1 MTYELILWSRAC
13 VFKLRYISP
22 LSPHPS
28 IEQVTTHTHGASRET
43 PFPNHKP
50 ETFCGWRWR
59 WRWRTDWMNEWMTD
73 WTQILTTSIATGG
86 YYSVYSVD
94 MGCTYLCTYVHLYL
108 YRFMWRTRIEEFCC
122 CRPRGTTF
130 FLVRCRN
137 THNMDEVCGRCVR
150 SLFPSKYICDVL
162 CR

>member
-13 VFKLRYISP
+13 VCKLRYISP

-28 IEQVTTHTHGASRET
+28 IEQVTTHIHGASRET

-94 MGCTYLCTYVHLYL
+94 MGCMYLHMCTSICIDLCGAHGSGSFAAL
-108 YRFMWRTRIEEFCC
+108 
-122 CRPRGTTF
+122 PQGTTF

-137 THNMDEVCGRCVR
+137 THNMDEVSGRCVR